1 MRDNNVDP
9 PMITLQRLRVLKTVA
24 SEGRFSKA
32 ADILGITQPA
42 VSLQIRQ
49 LESYCEGAI
58 FERTGSGLILTELG
72 SIVLRYADQILGLS
86 DELEDATRQFT
97 KVEKGSIKIGA
108 SSTPGDYIVPGLIGK
123 FNDLYPKIDVSL
135 HISNSETVMTM
146 LNSRE
151 IDIGVGGVETADPAL
166 CSFPFEKD
174 EIVINV
180 GLRYDEFDAN
190 TTYPSQRRNPVNAST
205 YYLKDSDGLDS
216 LDSDGNLI
224 LNESRMSSPVQSKIA
239 SQISPRFG
247 FAYQLGN
254 VAVLHFSYGHFL
266 QMPPMYAI
274 YSNHSSIIGPSDY
287 STTVGNA
294 NLASDSLGL
303 NAQKT
308 VSYEVGLW
316 QELGKNTSLEINL
329 YYRDIYDLLSLAT
342 VSTFNQVE
350 YGIYTNKDYGNVR
363 GLELKLDYSLNN
375 LFIQTN
381 YTYQFTRGNADNPAQ
396 TFNRQ
401 GASIDEVIRFI
412 PMSWDQR
419 HTFNLSL
426 GYNTALYGITA
437 TGYYNSGTPYT
448 FSPQGES
455 NLALLNLYPNND
467 YKPSN
472 YYADLS
478 GYINL
483 PKFFG
488 VSSRLDFLIY
498 NLTDRYN
505 EYGVSSETGRA
516 YTAVVNETEL
526 LSHRSNFNTYEDRY
540 KDPSMFS
547 APRQIKLGL
556 TVLF

>member
-1 MRDNNVDP
+1 
-9 PMITLQRLRVLKTVA
+9 
-24 SEGRFSKA
+24 
-32 ADILGITQPA
+32 
-42 VSLQIRQ
+42 
-49 LESYCEGAI
+49 
-58 FERTGSGLILTELG
+58 
-72 SIVLRYADQILGLS
+72 
-86 DELEDATRQFT
+86 
-97 KVEKGSIKIGA
+97 
-108 SSTPGDYIVPGLIGK
+108 
-123 FNDLYPKIDVSL
+123 
-135 HISNSETVMTM
+135 
-146 LNSRE
+146 
-151 IDIGVGGVETADPAL
+151 
-166 CSFPFEKD
+166 
-174 EIVINV
+174 
-180 GLRYDEFDAN
+180 
-190 TTYPSQRRNPVNAST
+190 
-205 YYLKDSDGLDS
+205 
-216 LDSDGNLI
+216 
-224 LNESRMSSPVQSKIA
+224 
-239 SQISPRFG
+239 
-247 FAYQLGN
+247 
-254 VAVLHFSYGHFL
+254 
-266 QMPPMYAI
+266 MYSI

-478 GYINL
+478 GYVNL
-483 PKFFG
+483 PKLFG
-488 VSSRLDFLIY
+488 VSSRLDFLVY

-547 APRQIKLGL
+547 APRQIKLGI